1 MSAAIVDKLPLQGAL
16 RSLGIIIKTVRLYP
30 AGHPARLRAIAQ
42 GIEYFTA
49 ALAGHDMLLLEVRKD
64 HFEQQGQ
71 PVAADNPAL
80 KGLARHLFLRK
91 VQSLAILPEIGEEEL
106 EQFADCLAV
115 DAEEI
120 SRRGGFDPLLA
131 TSGITNIWINETDL
145 SQILSSRED
154 KQARLDAESTQKTAE
169 SAAAENPEAADQ
181 SGQSVMINRL
191 HDESQVQTPEKL
203 LALMKQESSDDNYRL
218 LVRKLMDAISLL
230 DHNLEFARL
239 CKILLALGDNCRNP
253 RLSEVRRDACRN
265 ALEILLEDHLLQQL
279 SAVMCRPATTRDN
292 MKRLQHLFML
302 TGERAADILAQRLAE
317 EAEAHARK
325 ILAQTLVRMESA
337 ALPAMHRLLSDAR
350 WYVIRNALVIIGEI
364 RDPSRV
370 PQLGGFLG
378 HDDVRVRRE
387 AVRTLARIG
396 TPEAVEVLLSTMEK
410 RKSDSD
416 LQMQALLFLGA
427 LKQRAALPH
436 LLRFVTS
443 ADPLLRRAA
452 LTRGAVKAL
461 GEIGAEEAVAP
472 LAMLMNRR
480 KLLYKRR
487 FQEIQE
493 AAALALARIG
503 TPEAR
508 SALSIAARQGT
519 GRLAQTATRA
529 LSEAPKEPLL

>member
-30 AGHPARLRAIAQ
+30 AGHPARLRAIVQ
-42 GIEYFTA
+42 GIEHFMTA
-49 ALAGHDMLLLEVRKD
+49 LTGQDLLLLEVRRD

-71 PVAADNPAL
+71 PIAGDNPAL
-80 KGLARHLFLRK
+80 KDLARHLFMRK
-91 VQSLAILPEIGEEEL
+91 VQTLAVLPELSEEEL
-106 EQFADCLAV
+106 EEFADCLAI
-115 DAEEI
+115 DADEI
-120 SRRGGFDPLLA
+120 SRRGGFDKVLSQSRIA
-131 TSGITNIWINETDL
+131 NIWINETDL
-145 SQILSSRED
+145 SHILSLRED
-154 KQARLDAESTQKTAE
+154 MKARQDPERNKDATESP
-169 SAAAENPEAADQ
+169 AAENPDEGDQVEQSIVLDRLNDEPEA
-181 SGQSVMINRL
+181 
-191 HDESQVQTPEKL
+191 QTPEKL
-203 LALMKQESSDDNYRL
+203 LARMKQEFNDDTYRL
-218 LVRKLMDAISLL
+218 LVRRLMDAISLL
-230 DHNLEFARL
+230 DHHLEFARL

-253 RLSEVRRDACRN
+253 RLSEVRRDACRH
-265 ALEILLEDHLLQQL
+265 ALGILLEDPLLQQL
-279 SAVMCRPATTRDN
+279 STLMCQPATTRDN

-302 TGERAADILAQRLAE
+302 TGERAADILAHRLAE
-317 EAEAHARK
+317 EVEAHARK

-337 ALPAMHRLLSDAR
+337 ALPAMHRLLNDTR
-350 WYVIRNALVIIGEI
+350 WYVIRNALVVIGEI

-370 PQLGGFLG
+370 AQLAGFLG

-436 LLRFVTS
+436 LLRFVST

-472 LAMLMNRR
+472 LAALMNRR

-529 LSEAPKEPLL
+529 LSEAPRDPS

>member
-1 MSAAIVDKLPLQGAL
+1 MSAAIVDKLPVQGAL

-42 GIEYFTA
+42 GIDHLTA

-71 PVAADNPAL
+71 PIAGDNPAL
-80 KGLARHLFLRK
+80 KGLARHLFIRK
-91 VQSLAILPEIGEEEL
+91 VQSLAVLPEISEEEL

-115 DAEEI
+115 DADEI
-120 SRRGGFDPLLA
+120 SRRGGFERVLSK
-131 TSGITNIWINETDL
+131 TRITNIWINETDL
-145 SQILSSRED
+145 SHILSLRED
-154 KQARLDAESTQKTAE
+154 MKARQNTELSKDATEPPAAESPDAGDQVE
-169 SAAAENPEAADQ
+169 QSVLLNRLNDEPEA
-181 SGQSVMINRL
+181 
-191 HDESQVQTPEKL
+191 QTPEKL
-203 LALMKQESSDDNYRL
+203 LARMKQENHDDNYRL

-279 SAVMCRPATTRDN
+279 SAVICRPTTTRDN

-302 TGERAADILAQRLAE
+302 TGERAADILAHRLAE
-317 EAEAHARK
+317 EVEAHGRK

-337 ALPAMHRLLSDAR
+337 ALPAMHRLLNDAR

-370 PQLGGFLG
+370 AQLGGFLG

-396 TPEAVEVLLSTMEK
+396 TPEAVDVLLSTMEK

-443 ADPLLRRAA
+443 ADPLLRHAA

-461 GEIGAEEAVAP
+461 GEIGAEEAVGP
-472 LAMLMNRR
+472 LAALMNRR

-529 LSEAPKEPLL
+529 LTEAPRDQS